1 MKDEPSRPPRTQ
13 DQQPEQ
19 PEFGLVHSDDSDL
32 LLQKKRKSVGSARKA
47 VGWVL
52 FMGLL
57 VVFALV
63 MEHRIKH
70 PQIRYVKNAE
80 DLLDESLAA
89 AHNKTVS
96 HRPRPARRT
105 SGVELKKAVD
115 AYNDVEDACAEAVNC
130 WNRAEGGLPSGTIT
144 PGIATDA
151 AATFDDR
158 FTELDSADRVIDELA
173 RKAEDI
179 KQASRAPGRDAL
191 NLSALYSA
199 ARNLESVMRTQS
211 GICHDVLRM
220 ERQFFEGAAE
230 RERGDCVSANDA
242 LHGCWIRLDEMRSER
257 DHAVES
263 MRDAADRV
271 FD

>member
-1 MKDEPSRPPRTQ
+1 MKDESSRPPRTR
-13 DQQPEQ
+13 DPRPEQ
-19 PEFGLVHSDDSDL
+19 PEFGLIHSDDSDFPL
-32 LLQKKRKSVGSARKA
+32 AKKRKGVGPIRKI

-52 FMGLL
+52 FLGLL

-63 MEHRIKH
+63 MEHRLKH

-80 DLLDESLAA
+80 DVFDESLAA
-89 AHNKTVS
+89 AHNKTVTR
-96 HRPRPARRT
+96 RPRPARRT
-105 SGVELKKAVD
+105 SGTELKKAVK
-115 AYNDVEDACAEAVNC
+115 AYNDIEDACGEAVHC
-130 WNRAEGGLPSGTIT
+130 WNRAAEGLPSGTIT

-151 AATFDDR
+151 AATFDGR
-158 FTELDSADRVIDELA
+158 FAELDSADRAIDELA
-173 RKAEDI
+173 RRTEDI

-199 ARNLESVMRTQS
+199 ARNLESVMRSQS
-211 GICHDVLRM
+211 RVSHDVLRM

-230 RERGDCVSANDA
+230 RERGDCVSATDA
-242 LHGCWIRLDEMRSER
+242 LHGCWIRLDEQRSER
-257 DHAVES
+257 DRAVEN